1 MMFPAIAAS
10 PEKIFTPRRL
20 LSESRPFLELP
31 TPFLC
36 AIFYTMDLVVRL
48 CFLGD
53 DVADEY
59 FCQVLAVTVLFLVTL
74 AAFFL
79 EYDYLFASEVFED
92 FAFYFGS

>member
-1 MMFPAIAAS
+1 
-10 PEKIFTPRRL
+10 
-20 LSESRPFLELP
+20 
-31 TPFLC
+31 
-36 AIFYTMDLVVRL
+36 MDLVVRL